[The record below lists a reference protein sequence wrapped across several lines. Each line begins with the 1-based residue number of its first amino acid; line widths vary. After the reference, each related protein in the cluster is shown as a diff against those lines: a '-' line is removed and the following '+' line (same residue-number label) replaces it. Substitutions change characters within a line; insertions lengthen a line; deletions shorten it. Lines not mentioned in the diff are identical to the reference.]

1 MDIQYDGKTY
11 SLPAGTTVG
20 AFWKRLYGAYSKE
33 AVLADMDGD
42 VLDFRGPLAEGE
54 IRWIP
59 ITEKAGYLAA
69 QRTLVMLL
77 LCAVKDVYGE
87 EGDVE
92 IKHSLGD
99 GLYCEFPDNHL
110 PMAEELE
117 TIETRMR
124 AIAAAAQPIS
134 QLTVSAQKAADILR
148 KRGQT
153 LEAELI
159 LQRGLDSLRVY
170 QSGDVTDYFFGP
182 MLPDMGCVPD
192 FCLAPYAPGFLLR
205 FPGMGETKVGPYK
218 EEPLFAKVFLEAEEW
233 GEIIGCHNVAELN
246 RAIMNGSVKT
256 LIAMAEAKQEKRL
269 GELADRITGERPRI
283 RLVCIAGP
291 SSAGKTTFMNRLLIQ
306 LRVNG
311 ARPVMVSLDDFYKEH
326 AVQRAEGIANYED
339 LAALDVALFQ
349 KLMAQLLEGKEIRLP
364 RFDFQTGTRGWQE
377 NPVRLAP
384 GQPIMVEGLHALN
397 PVLSHFVPG
406 YQCLHIYL
414 GALTQLSVSRHNR
427 ISTTDTRLIRRLVR
441 DARTRGNDAETT
453 LALWSTVRRG
463 EEENIFHFQG
473 RAEEIFN
480 TALIYELPVL
490 KKKAMPLL
498 SAIPRGSPVY
508 AEARRLMDFLMPF
521 EELDESV
528 VPDNSILREFVGKG
542 RDN

>member
-1 MDIQYDGKTY
+1 MDILCDNKTY
-11 SLPAGTTVG
+11 TLPLGTTVG
-20 AFWKRLYGAYSKE
+20 DFWKSCYGAYSKE
-33 AVLADMDGD
+33 AVLADCGG
-42 VLDFRGPLAEGE
+42 VVTDFQSPIAAGAL
-54 IRWIP
+54 RWIP

-77 LCAVKDVYGE
+77 LCAVKAVLGTA
-87 EGDVE
+87 GDVE
-92 IKHSLGD
+92 IKHSLGE
-99 GLYCEFPDNHL
+99 GLYCEFPDGHTPL
-110 PMAEELE
+110 SEELQAVE
-117 TIETRMR
+117 NQMHH
-124 AIAAAAQPIS
+124 IAEMGQPIEKITIDS
-134 QLTVSAQKAADILR
+134 REAARLLR
-148 KRGQT
+148 EKGRGPD
-153 LEAELI
+153 AELI
-159 LQRGLDSLRVY
+159 EQKGFETFGVY
-170 QSGDVTDYFFGP
+170 RSGDVTDYFFGP

-192 FCLAPYAPGFLLR
+192 FRLVPYAPGFLLR
-205 FPGMGETKVGPYK
+205 FPGMGETAVAPYK

-246 RAIMNGSVKT
+246 KAIRDGGIRT

-269 GELADRITGERPRI
+269 GELADRITGQKPKI

-326 AVQRAEGIANYED
+326 TVQRAEGITNYED

-349 KLMAQLLEGKEIRLP
+349 KLMGELLEGKEIRLP
-364 RFDFQTGTRGWQE
+364 RFDFESGTRAWSKETFHLG
-377 NPVRLAP
+377 P

-397 PVLSHFVPG
+397 PELSHFVPG

-414 GALTQLSVSRHNR
+414 GALTQLSINRHNR
-427 ISTTDTRLIRRLVR
+427 ISTTDTRLLRRLVR
-441 DARTRGNDAETT
+441 DARTRGNDAVTT
-453 LALWSTVRRG
+453 LGLWSTVRRG

-498 SAIPRGSPVY
+498 EAIPQGNPVH

-521 EELDESV
+521 EELDASV
-528 VPDNSILREFVGKG
+528 VPENSILREFVGK
-542 RDN
+542 